1 MDNFHSLGQ
10 ISLLF
15 NCYGICLPLSNYTLS
30 YNMIKR
36 IGYWDT
42 CADAIGEDYHTLVKS
57 RVKTNGK
64 IILK

>member
-1 MDNFHSLGQ
+1 
-10 ISLLF
+10 
-15 NCYGICLPLSNYTLS
+15 
-30 YNMIKR
+30 MIKR

-57 RVKTNGK
+57 IIKTNGK